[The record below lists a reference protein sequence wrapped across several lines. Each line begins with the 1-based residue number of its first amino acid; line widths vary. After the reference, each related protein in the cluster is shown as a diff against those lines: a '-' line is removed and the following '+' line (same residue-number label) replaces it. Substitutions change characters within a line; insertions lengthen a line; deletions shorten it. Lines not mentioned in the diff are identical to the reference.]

1 MALRG
6 IVELLEKRTRRDAE
20 AVITTKSGELKN
32 VCISSALIPH
42 KERKLFLSVY
52 QDITRR
58 KKVEE
63 TLREAYNKLKE
74 MQGQLIHAEKMEAIG
89 KLASGVAHEVKNP
102 LGIILQGIN
111 YLEGKISP
119 DQKEMFEIVQMM
131 KSNVKRADNI
141 VGELLEFSRSGD
153 LKLQAED
160 INAILESSL
169 SLVRHK
175 INPPNIK
182 VIKQLSSGLPKV
194 LVDSNKIEQ
203 VFINLLLNA
212 IETMSKGGK
221 LFIRSFLIH
230 SNYFKNGIARNGDY
244 LKLEEKAIVA
254 QIEDTGSGIPK
265 ENLERV
271 FNPFFTTKG
280 SKGGIGLGLA
290 VTNNIISMHKGII
303 NIESKVGKGTK
314 ISVILKVD

>member
-1 MALRG
+1 MNKRNFINKICIADLEKLGVKCNITNKKLRSSNEQLKNLLELIREGVTFSDETGHFYIYNSGMEKLTGYSMKEANASPDFTSLLYPNLKDREMALRG

-89 KLASGVAHEVKNP
+89 RLASGVAHEVKNP

-141 VGELLEFSRSGD
+141 VGELLEFSRS
-153 LKLQAED
+153 
-160 INAILESSL
+160 
-169 SLVRHK
+169 
-175 INPPNIK
+175 
-182 VIKQLSSGLPKV
+182 
-194 LVDSNKIEQ
+194 
-203 VFINLLLNA
+203 
-212 IETMSKGGK
+212 
-221 LFIRSFLIH
+221 
-230 SNYFKNGIARNGDY
+230 
-244 LKLEEKAIVA
+244 
-254 QIEDTGSGIPK
+254 
-265 ENLERV
+265 
-271 FNPFFTTKG
+271 
-280 SKGGIGLGLA
+280 
-290 VTNNIISMHKGII
+290 
-303 NIESKVGKGTK
+303 
-314 ISVILKVD
+314 